1 MPAITHRTVKTNGI
15 NMHIA
20 ECGEGPL
27 VVLMHGFPELWY
39 SWRHQLP
46 ALAAAGYHAVAPD
59 VRGYG
64 GSDSP
69 HEIGAY
75 SMKNLTADIVG
86 LLDALGEEKAVIGG
100 HDWGSPMA
108 WNSAAL
114 YPERFRAVI
123 SLSVPYLPRGPMP
136 PLQMMKA
143 MFQGKFFYIL
153 YFQEPGVAE
162 AEFEADVRG
171 SMRLFMYAASG
182 DARDNSAFASSAAA
196 FANKPADSRLF
207 DGAGEPGEMPW
218 LTAED
223 LDTYVAA
230 FEKSGFR
237 GPLNRYRCMDIDWE
251 QLPQLQDAQITQPAL
266 FIYGDRDGVMS
277 FAPMDPMKNLV
288 TNLQIV
294 KLEGAGHWTQQ
305 ERPAEVNEA
314 MLAFLKGLP

>member
-1 MPAITHRTVKTNGI
+1 MPQITHRNIKANGI
-15 NMHIA
+15 NLHIA

-27 VVLMHGFPELWY
+27 VLMLHGFPELWY
-39 SWRHQLP
+39 SWRHELP
-46 ALAAAGYHAVAPD
+46 ALAEAGYHAVAPD

-64 GSDSP
+64 GSDAP
-69 HEIGAY
+69 PKIEDY
-75 SMKNLTADIVG
+75 SMKNMVADVLG
-86 LLDALGEEKAVIGG
+86 LLDALGEETAVIAG

-108 WNSAAL
+108 WNAAAL
-114 YPERFRAVI
+114 HPERFRAVI
-123 SLSVPYLPRGPMP
+123 SMSVPYLPRSPMP

-162 AEFEADVRG
+162 TEFEADVRR

-182 DARDNSAFASSAAA
+182 EARENSAFASAASA

-207 DGAGEPGEMPW
+207 DGAPEAGSMPW
-218 LTAED
+218 LSEED

-230 FEKSGFR
+230 FEKTGFR

-251 QLPQLQDAQITQPAL
+251 QLPQLQDAKVTQPAL
-266 FIYGDRDGVMS
+266 FIYGTADGVMT

-288 TNLQIV
+288 PNLQV
-294 KLEGAGHWTQQ
+294 VTLEGCGHWTQQ
-305 ERPAEVNEA
+305 ERPNEVNDA
-314 MLAFLKGLP
+314 MIGFLRGLP

>member
-1 MPAITHRTVKTNGI
+1 MNEITHRTIKTNGI

-20 ECGEGPL
+20 EAGSGPL

-64 GSDSP
+64 DTDAP
-69 HEIGAY
+69 HEIEAY
-75 SMKNLTADIVG
+75 SMKNLTGDITG
-86 LLDALGEEKAVIGG
+86 LLDALGEKTAVIAG
-100 HDWGSPMA
+100 HDWGAPMA
-108 WNSAAL
+108 WNSAVL
-114 YPERFRAVI
+114 HPDRFRAI
-123 SLSVPYLPRGPMP
+123 IALSVPYLPRGPLP

-153 YFQEPGVAE
+153 YFQEPGIAE
-162 AEFEADVRG
+162 AEFESDVRR
-171 SMRLFMYAASG
+171 SMNLFMYAASG
-182 DARDNSAFASSAAA
+182 NARDNSAFAAASAA
-196 FANKPADSRLF
+196 FANKPPDSALF

-218 LTAED
+218 LTTED

-230 FEKSGFR
+230 FEKTGFR

-251 QLPQLQDAQITQPAL
+251 QLPQLQDAKVTQPAL
-266 FIYGDRDGVMS
+266 FIYGTADGVMT

-288 TNLQIV
+288 PNLKIV
-294 KLEGAGHWTQQ
+294 SLEGAGHWTQQ
-305 ERPAEVNEA
+305 ERPDEVNRE
-314 MLAFLKGLP
+314 MIAFLDSLG

>member
-1 MPAITHRTVKTNGI
+1 MSEIAHRTVKTNGI
-15 NMHIA
+15 NVHIA
-20 ECGEGPL
+20 EVGEGPL
-27 VVLMHGFPELWY
+27 VLMVHGFPELWY

-64 GSDSP
+64 GSDAP
-69 HEIGAY
+69 PEIGDY
-75 SMKNLTADIVG
+75 SMKNMVADIIG
-86 LLDALGEEKAVIGG
+86 LVDALGEDKAVIAG
-100 HDWGSPMA
+100 HDWGSPIA
-108 WNSAAL
+108 WNTAVL
-114 YPERFRAVI
+114 HPDRFRAVI
-123 SLSVPYLPRGPMP
+123 SMSVPYLPRSPMP

-162 AEFEADVRG
+162 SEFESDVRR

-182 DARDNSAFASSAAA
+182 DARNHSAFADAAT
-196 FANKPADSRLF
+196 FANKPTDSLLF
-207 DGAGEPGEMPW
+207 DGAPEPGDMPW

-251 QLPQLQDAQITQPAL
+251 QLPQLQDAKITQPAL
-266 FIYGDRDGVMS
+266 FIYGDHDGVMS

-305 ERPAEVNEA
+305 ERPAEVNDA

>member
-64 GSDSP
+64 GSDRP
-69 HEIGAY
+69 HEIEAY
-75 SMKNLTADIVG
+75 SMKNMVGDIVG
-86 LLDALGEEKAVIGG
+86 LLDVLGEEKAVIAG
-100 HDWGSPMA
+100 HDWGAPMA
-108 WNSAAL
+108 WNAAAL
-114 YPERFRAVI
+114 HPDRFRAVI
-123 SLSVPYLPRGPMP
+123 SMSVPYLPRGPMP
-136 PLQMMKA
+136 PIQMMKA

-162 AEFEADVRG
+162 AEFEADIRR

-182 DARDNSAFASSAAA
+182 NARKSQTFVRAAA
-196 FANKPADSRLF
+196 EFANKPADSRLF
-207 DGAGEPGEMPW
+207 DGAPEAEGMPW
-218 LTAED
+218 LTEED
-223 LDTYVAA
+223 LETYVAA
-230 FEKSGFR
+230 FEKTGFR

-251 QLPQLQDAQITQPAL
+251 QLPQLQDAKVTQPAL
-266 FIYGDRDGVMS
+266 FVYGTADGVMT

-288 TNLQIV
+288 PNLKIV
-294 KLEGAGHWTQQ
+294 ALEGAGHWTQQ
-305 ERPAEVNEA
+305 ERPAEVNQA
-314 MLAFLKGLP
+314 ILTFLKDLP